1 MIKKIEIQNFTC
13 FADFKTE
20 LVPGVNLFIGDNG
33 TGKTHIL
40 KLLYAIESA
49 PITAAPPQD
58 PSQKIL
64 RVFMPRKL
72 DMGRL
77 LRKGKGNK
85 EGRFSVS
92 KKDGKLS
99 CIVTQDGVKIT
110 NGTASTKK
118 TSTVKPVYIPVK
130 EMLANAP
137 GFRSLYAARE
147 THFEEVYAD
156 IIDKAFLP
164 SLKEIPV
171 KTEKLLKQ
179 LQKTLGGKVS
189 SKNEEFYLR
198 TRAGEIEFSLVAE
211 GYRKLALLWL
221 LLRNGSLSKGTTLCW
236 DEPEANLNPSMFPLL
251 VDILLT
257 LQREGIQI
265 FIATHSYVLLKE
277 FELQRNDH
285 SLRFYALYKDKNDAT
300 QVKQAETYTGLTPN
314 KIADEFARIY
324 DLEVEL
330 ALGGK

>member
-49 PITAAPPQD
+49 PITATPPQD

-92 KKDGKLS
+92 KKDGKIY

-110 NGTASTKK
+110 N
-118 TSTVKPVYIPVK
+118 
-130 EMLANAP
+130 
-137 GFRSLYAARE
+137 
-147 THFEEVYAD
+147 
-156 IIDKAFLP
+156 
-164 SLKEIPV
+164 
-171 KTEKLLKQ
+171 
-179 LQKTLGGKVS
+179 
-189 SKNEEFYLR
+189 
-198 TRAGEIEFSLVAE
+198 
-211 GYRKLALLWL
+211 
-221 LLRNGSLSKGTTLCW
+221 
-236 DEPEANLNPSMFPLL
+236 
-251 VDILLT
+251 
-257 LQREGIQI
+257 
-265 FIATHSYVLLKE
+265 
-277 FELQRNDH
+277 
-285 SLRFYALYKDKNDAT
+285 
-300 QVKQAETYTGLTPN
+300 
-314 KIADEFARIY
+314 
-324 DLEVEL
+324 
-330 ALGGK
+330 